1 MANRES
7 TLAGRVAGEV
17 RAEMARQ
24 NVRGTWMAKQMGMT
38 QSAWSRRVTGDLPFD
53 VDQLDRVAGLL
64 DVPITRFISASADPR
79 GQSTWSLSPER
90 LSVPR
95 QRLAA

>member
-1 MANRES
+1 MANTES

-24 NVRGTWMAKQMGMT
+24 QRYGTWMAKQMGMT

-53 VDQLDRVAGLL
+53 VEQLDRVAAIL
-64 DVPITRFISASADPR
+64 DVPITQFIGGGVAPGKHSTCSAPSGSA
-79 GQSTWSLSPER
+79 
-90 LSVPR
+90 
-95 QRLAA
+95 LAMVA

>member
-1 MANRES
+1 MANTES

-24 NVRGTWMAKQMGMT
+24 QRYGTWMAKQMGMT

-53 VDQLDRVAGLL
+53 IDQLDRIAAIL
-64 DVPITRFISASADPR
+64 DVPISRFLGVTAGSG
-79 GQSTWSLSPER
+79 GQMSSQFTSEMSDLI
-90 LSVPR
+90 
-95 QRLAA
+95 AA

>member
-1 MANRES
+1 MANTDS

-24 NVRGTWMAKQMGMT
+24 QRYGTWMAKQMRMT

-53 VDQLDRVAGLL
+53 VDQLDRVAAIL
-64 DVPITRFISASADPR
+64 DVPITQFIGGGAAPREHSTCSASSD
-79 GQSTWSLSPER
+79 
-90 LSVPR
+90 SV
-95 QRLAA
+95 LVAA